1 MEENILKRINL
12 DALGIG
18 ASLACAVHCALLPL
32 LLTVLPLLGSHMLE
46 NKKLEYGLLSFSFL
60 IGCASLGRGYFR
72 YHRRMAPLLIF
83 AAGFIL
89 LVAGHFLAEG
99 SSWGPVIIF
108 PGAAGITGA
117 HILNMRRCK
126 QCATH
131 KHHP

>member
-1 MEENILKRINL
+1 MEGNILKRINL

-46 NKKLEYGLLSFSFL
+46 NKKLEYGLLFFSFL
-60 IGCASLGRGYFR
+60 AGSVALGRGYFR
-72 YHRRMAPLLIF
+72 YHRRSMPLLVF
-83 AAGFIL
+83 ATGFIL
-89 LVAGHFLAEG
+89 LLTGHLLPEG
-99 SSWGPVIIF
+99 SCWGPAVIF

-117 HILNMRRCK
+117 HILNMRRSR
-126 QCATH
+126 QCTNH